1 MNRKFLKLDLGGP
14 KGNRGSV
21 IVMKETA
28 EFFGWDKAFPRFR
41 PLVKGDGRA
50 QYETFW
56 GNNRENTPGAIGG
69 KRLRIC
75 RSKSKSG
82 QPAGMTHRFRIVGNV
97 SNAQLVELAAVAGD
111 KFEWMTKKN
120 GERIDRETWLR
131 VARKQ
136 ALTEEKAAP
145 R

>member
-1 MNRKFLKLDLGGP
+1 MNRNFLKLDLGGP

-21 IVMKETA
+21 VVMKATA
-28 EFFGWDKAFPRFR
+28 EFFGWDKAFPRFEPMELIPGSGYR
-41 PLVKGDGRA
+41 ATAWGR
-50 QYETFW
+50 
-56 GNNRENTPGAIGG
+56 NRENTPGAIGG

-82 QPAGMTHRFRIVGNV
+82 QPAGKTHRFRIVGNV

-120 GERIDRETWLR
+120 GERIDREEWLR
-131 VARKQ
+131 VAKRK
-136 ALTEEKAAP
+136 ALTQENS
-145 R
+145 